1 MNFQEFC
8 LLLVN
13 ACFSLNC
20 KLKDELVNV
29 LFPVSQLVEASVM
42 SQK

>member
-13 ACFSLNC
+13 ACFSLNS
-20 KLKDELVNV
+20 KLKDERVNV
-29 LFPVSQLVEASVM
+29 LFAVSQLEASVM
-42 SQK
+42 AQK